1 MVFYHS
7 NNQVVSNFWLWFL
20 RVSILKSYCTSSKVF
35 FCIYWAGH
43 VFFILIL
50 FTDIILLV
58 SLKQKHPGYGIF
70 LLNVEERAEE

>member
-1 MVFYHS
+1 M
-7 NNQVVSNFWLWFL
+7 
-20 RVSILKSYCTSSKVF
+20 
-35 FCIYWAGH
+35 
-43 VFFILIL
+43 FFILIL